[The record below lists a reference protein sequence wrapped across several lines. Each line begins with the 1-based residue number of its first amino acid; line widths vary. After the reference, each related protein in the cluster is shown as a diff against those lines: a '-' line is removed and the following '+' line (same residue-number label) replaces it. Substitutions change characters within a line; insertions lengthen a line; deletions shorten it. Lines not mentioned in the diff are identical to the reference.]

1 MRVNIKL
8 DERAKGR
15 TSEGFPI
22 VLVVTHDYKQ
32 KIIRLGYYSEKN
44 QWNRS
49 LSAPKTSHPKFYEVN
64 DYLLKI
70 KQRVSHLLSHRIENK
85 LTISQ
90 FKDKLFEQKS
100 PVFFEAAVS
109 LLPDGYTGTKL
120 SALNSFDGIYPS
132 AKMAEI
138 TKDMVS
144 KYIDAL
150 RAKGNEPGGIDSYIR
165 SLKALWN
172 RLSDSNNPFKGHK
185 IQIPSKVK
193 RVSTRKD
200 IRKLKKAKL
209 SDKGSIAS
217 YSKCRD
223 YWLLMFYLGG
233 IDPEVL
239 AKLRYDRNIQNG
251 RLVFNREKGGSKMPC
266 NNTIPKPA
274 LQILEKY
281 DCHPYLVPIYRTGNY
296 DSFIRNFRRALI
308 KIAEELELG
317 VVMHPK
323 SARYTFIDRAQQLLI
338 DERIT
343 AQIVGHK
350 RKTVTSLYTNEF
362 PLDKQDKA
370 HLKIVD
376 LSKKKSKKRKL

>member
-8 DERAKGR
+8 DERAKGK

-22 VLVVTHDYKQ
+22 VLVATHDYKQ
-32 KIIRLGYYSEKN
+32 KIIRLGYYAEKN

-49 LSAPKTSHPKFYEVN
+49 LSSPKTSHPKFYEVN

-70 KQRVSHLLSHRIENK
+70 KQRISYLLSNRIESR
-85 LTISQ
+85 LSLDQ
-90 FKDKLFEQKS
+90 FKEKLFEQKS
-100 PVFFEAAVS
+100 PVFKEAAEA
-109 LLPDGYTGTKL
+109 LFPDGYTGTKL
-120 SALNSFDGIYPS
+120 SALNSFDKVYPS

-138 TKDMVS
+138 TKDMVA
-144 KYIDAL
+144 KYIDGL
-150 RAKGNEPGGIDSYIR
+150 RQKGNEPGGIDSYIR

-172 RLSDSNNPFKGHK
+172 RLSEDPNPFKGHK
-185 IQIPSKVK
+185 IPIPKKVK
-193 RVSTRKD
+193 RVSKKKD
-200 IRKLKKAKL
+200 IRKLQKAEL

-233 IDPEVL
+233 IDPEAL
-239 AKLRYDRNIQNG
+239 AKLRYDKNIQNG

-266 NNTIPKPA
+266 NNVIPKPA
-274 LQILEKY
+274 LSILEKY
-281 DCHPYLVPIYRTGNY
+281 DCHPYLVPICQTGNY
-296 DSFIRNFRRALI
+296 ESFIRNFRRALI
-308 KIAEELELG
+308 KIAQELELG

-376 LSKKKSKKRKL
+376 LSKKKSEK